1 MARGIK
7 IDIDLKEQVVQ
18 VNQTKIAFDELGN
31 SLGDIK
37 KAIMDM
43 NDTTAGSVKF
53 YTRMKQAIT
62 EISQSL
68 DNSNKNYRNHARII
82 QSIDKEI
89 AKLTDTRSR
98 EQIAID
104 GSVAQMRKE
113 VARLKEIQ
121 SNLSTTNKE
130 YLKHQKRIDSIEKSI
145 ARITDTRR
153 KEAKVYKGSANY
165 IREQIRLLEEEQQNR
180 KRVNGTYRELEK
192 RIQKLKKELDDLTD
206 TQEDYEKVQEGSIAY
221 HEEKIRLLEMEQRNR
236 ATDSDEVER
245 YQKLIEEEKKKIDAL
260 VNSTEELSKA
270 KQSYSSSAGAA
281 GHTATEFGRIL
292 ADMPYGIQGVANNV
306 EQFTQAFVDLQRK
319 NDGVVGAL
327 KSLGSTIMGP
337 AGIVV
342 AVQAISAGLQFYMR
356 AQEKAEKATK
366 STAEA
371 AAEAGVD
378 LKIMTELLKGN
389 NLTEQERIDLVAQAN
404 EEYEDLNIVLDENGR
419 LTKQGKE
426 DLDQYIKSLENA
438 AKARAIQA
446 LVEEEYKKQASGF
459 VEEAALSIR
468 ALGTYLVTLGNAQK
482 AAAVGVEEQKKLME
496 ESSKTVEEYIKQIAE
511 LTSGSSLF
519 GDKTEEEGNAD
530 DMQDML
536 EDFTRRTRELKT
548 TSDLELLEIQKEYD
562 KKEAEQFENN
572 GELLLAID
580 AYYEAE
586 KTKILEEQAKERE
599 KLRKEE
605 AKKANEIA
613 RQQALDNIDSM
624 IAAQALDRER
634 KLVESEDLMAY
645 LESERNIV
653 KSHIDNVAY
662 MNTLSAEEQAR
673 LKLDL
678 AVLEKEID
686 TERINQEMAVM
697 EAKLAINDAVS
708 NSLGSLSQLFG
719 EHTAAGKSFALAQIA
734 LDVATGYTR
743 GLAIAQESAKGTGPA
758 AALAFPVFY
767 AQQVAA
773 VLAAAANAKKV
784 LSATK
789 ELKGAG
795 SVASAA
801 STAPSAAPSFNVV
814 GASQINQL
822 AQTISATEDKPI
834 RTYVVASDV
843 STAQELDRKIVE
855 GAAI

>member
-1 MARGIK
+1 MARGITV
-7 IDIDLKEQVVQ
+7 D
-18 VNQTKIAFDELGN
+18 VNVNEGIVKVGQLEIAFKDLGN
-31 SLGDIK
+31 SLVDIQNEIKNAGD
-37 KAIMDM
+37 A
-43 NDTTAGSVKF
+43 TAGSVKF
-53 YTRMKQAIT
+53 YTRMKQVIT

-89 AKLTDTRSR
+89 AKLTDTRR
-98 EQIAID
+98 KDQIAVD
-104 GSVAQMRKE
+104 GSVAQMRAE
-113 VARLKEIQ
+113 VAKLKEIQ
-121 SNLSTTNKE
+121 ANLSTTNKE
-130 YLKHQKRIDSIEKSI
+130 YLQHQKRIDRVEKSI
-145 ARITDTRR
+145 NRIVDTRR

-206 TQEDYEKVQEGSIAY
+206 TQEEHEKVQEGSIAY

-236 ATDSDEVER
+236 ATDSDEVQR
-245 YQKLIEEEKKKIDAL
+245 YQELIEEERRNIDEL

-371 AAEAGVD
+371 AAQAGVD
-378 LKIMTELLKGN
+378 LKIMTSLLESN

-419 LTKQGKE
+419 LTKEGKQA
-426 DLDQYIKSLENA
+426 LDEYIVSLENA

-446 LVEEEYKKQASGF
+446 LVEEEYKKQATSF
-459 VEEAALSIR
+459 VEEAALSFR
-468 ALGTYLVTLGNAQK
+468 TLGTYFITLGNTQK
-482 AAAVGVEEQKKLME
+482 AAAVGVEEQNKLME
-496 ESSKTVEEYIKQIAE
+496 ESVDLVEDYINQIAE
-511 LTSGSSLF
+511 LTKGSSLF
-519 GDKTEEEGNAD
+519 GDKEGEEGNAD

-536 EDFTRRTRELKT
+536 EDFIRRTRELKT
-548 TSDLELLEIQKEYD
+548 TSDIELLEIQKEYD
-562 KKEAEQFENN
+562 KKEAEQYKNN
-572 GELLLAID
+572 GELLIAID

-586 KTKILEEQAKERE
+586 KTRILKEEADERE
-599 KLRKEE
+599 KIRKEE

-613 RQQALDNIDSM
+613 RQQALDNINSM
-624 IAAQALDRER
+624 IEAQAIDRER
-634 KLVESEDLMAY
+634 KLVETGDLMSY
-645 LESERNIV
+645 LESERNIL
-653 KSHIDNVAY
+653 KSHTENLAY
-662 MNTLSAEEQAR
+662 MATLSADEQAR
-673 LKLDL
+673 IKLEL

-686 TERINQEMAVM
+686 VERINQEMAVM
-697 EAKLAINDAVS
+697 ESKLAVNDAIAS
-708 NSLGSLSQLFG
+708 SFGSLSQLFG
-719 EHTAAGKSFALAQIA
+719 EATAAGKAFALAQIA

-743 GLAIAQESAKGTGPA
+743 GLAIAQETSKAAGPGA
-758 AALAFPVFY
+758 AFAFPIFY

-773 VLAAAANAKKV
+773 VLGAAASAKKV
-784 LSATK
+784 LESSR
-789 ELKGAG
+789 EVGGAG
-795 SVASAA
+795 SVSPTAA
-801 STAPSAAPSFNVV
+801 AIPQADPNFNVV
-814 GASQINQL
+814 GASQLNQL
-822 AQTISATEDKPI
+822 AQTISSSESKPV
-834 RTYVVASDV
+834 RTYVVSSDV
-843 STAQELDRKIVE
+843 SSAQELDRKIVE